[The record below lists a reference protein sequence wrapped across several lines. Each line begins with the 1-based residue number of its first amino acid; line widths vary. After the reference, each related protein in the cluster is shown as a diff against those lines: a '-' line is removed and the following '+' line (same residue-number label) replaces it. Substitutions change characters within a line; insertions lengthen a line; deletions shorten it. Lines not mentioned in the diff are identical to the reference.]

1 MRKVGAMAEILV
13 GTGAGDPWL
22 ADQLVSNLGF
32 DGAIQFCRVRA
43 WDRVLDHVI
52 ALKETDEAMPTAL
65 DRPEAIAAP
74 AMAAVPLPT
83 RGHASAPTPLPTISD
98 PIAERETVELAAAGA
113 AEVLGPDHLATQA
126 LAKAAITMDKADL
139 WRARLAVKTLSH
151 DQREAIAEV
160 AEI

>member
-1 MRKVGAMAEILV
+1 MAEILL

-52 ALKETDEAMPTAL
+52 ALKETDEAIPTAL

-74 AMAAVPLPT
+74 AAFPT
-83 RGHASAPTPLPTISD
+83 MPD
-98 PIAERETVELAAAGA
+98 PMAERETLELAAAGA
-113 AEVLGPDHLATQA
+113 AEVLGPDHGTTQA

-139 WRARLAVKTLSH
+139 WRAKLSVKKLSH

>member
-1 MRKVGAMAEILV
+1 MAEILV

-52 ALKETDEAMPTAL
+52 ALKETDEAIPTAL

-74 AMAAVPLPT
+74 VMAAVPLPT

-98 PIAERETVELAAAGA
+98 PIAEPRPA
-113 AEVLGPDHLATQA
+113 
-126 LAKAAITMDKADL
+126 
-139 WRARLAVKTLSH
+139 
-151 DQREAIAEV
+151 
-160 AEI
+160 